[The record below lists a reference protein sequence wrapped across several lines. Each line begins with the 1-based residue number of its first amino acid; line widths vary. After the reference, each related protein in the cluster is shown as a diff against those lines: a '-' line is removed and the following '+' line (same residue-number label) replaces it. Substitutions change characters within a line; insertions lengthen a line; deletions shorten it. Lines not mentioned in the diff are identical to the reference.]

1 VSDLPRKLGLSD
13 GALLVVG
20 SVIGSGIFVVPSLIA
35 RRVPEPGLVI
45 AIWLFSGFLV
55 LAGALALAELGAM
68 LPHSGGLYVYMRE
81 AYGRFF
87 AFLYGWTVV
96 LVVIPGSMAA
106 LTTAFLLYL
115 GYFVPLAPATAKV
128 IGIVVLLALAYV
140 NSRGVRWGAN
150 VQNGFTILKAGSLL
164 ALVAAAL
171 ITQRGSTSNFLP
183 LAPEKFDLPV
193 FGAIGVA
200 MISTLFAY
208 DGWHFVGFVAGEMKE
223 PSKNVHRSILIG
235 IFTMM
240 AIYAAVNLAYIFALG
255 QPGIAASDRVASD
268 AVSAM
273 IGPVGASLI
282 AIAIMCSTFGAN
294 AANMLAGPRVLFAM
308 ARDGLVFPKLAEV
321 HPRFTSPA
329 KAIWFLAV
337 WAAVLTLTGGYEH
350 LITMAMF
357 ANWIL
362 FTMVAYSVVVLRRRH
377 PEWERPYRVPLYPF
391 PVLIFVLVAAVFVAN
406 TLIESTRSSI
416 FGLVIQGVGVIF
428 YLVWRATSARA
439 RDAVAPV
446 E

>member
-1 VSDLPRKLGLSD
+1 MSELPRKLGLTD
-13 GALLVVG
+13 GALLLIG

-45 AIWLFSGFLV
+45 AIWAFSGLLV

-115 GYFVPLAPATAKV
+115 GHFVPLPPATAKAL
-128 IGIVVLLALAYV
+128 GIFVLLALAYV

-164 ALVAAAL
+164 ALVAAAV
-171 ITQRGSTSNFLP
+171 ITGRGSTDNFFP
-183 LAPEKFDLPV
+183 LAPERVDLDV

-208 DGWHFVGFVAGEMKE
+208 DGWHFVGFVAGEMRE
-223 PSKNVHRSILIG
+223 PQKNVHRSILIG
-235 IFTMM
+235 IFVMI
-240 AIYAAVNLAYIFALG
+240 AIYVAVNLAYIFALG
-255 QPGIAASDRVASD
+255 PGIAASDRVAAD

-282 AIAIMCSTFGAN
+282 ALAIICSTFGAN

-321 HPRFTSPA
+321 HPRFASPA
-329 KAIWFLAV
+329 NAIWLLAI

-377 PEWERPYRVPLYPF
+377 PEWPRPYRVPFYPL
-391 PVLIFVLVAAVFVAN
+391 PVAIFVLVAAVFVAN

-416 FGLVIQGVGVIF
+416 YGLVIQGVGVVF
-428 YLVWRATSARA
+428 YLVWRATAASARA
-439 RDAVAPV
+439 AAPA

>member
-1 VSDLPRKLGLSD
+1 VSELPRKLGLPD
-13 GALLVVG
+13 GALLLIG

-45 AIWLFSGFLV
+45 GIWVFSGLLV
-55 LAGALALAELGAM
+55 LAGAFALAELGAM

-115 GYFVPLAPATAKV
+115 GHFLPLPDATAKTL
-128 IGIVVLLALAYV
+128 GIVVLLALAFV

-150 VQNGFTILKAGSLL
+150 VQNSFTILKAGSLL
-164 ALVAAAL
+164 ALVAATVL
-171 ITQRGSTSNFLP
+171 TQRGSASNLLP
-183 LAPEKFDLPV
+183 LAPERLDLDV

-200 MISTLFAY
+200 MISILFAY
-208 DGWHFVGFVAGEMKE
+208 DGWHFVGFVAGEMKD
-223 PSKNVHRSILIG
+223 PARNVPRSILIG
-235 IFTMM
+235 IFTMI
-240 AIYAAVNLAYIFALG
+240 AIYAAVNIAYYFALG
-255 QPGIAASDRVASD
+255 QSGIAASDRVASD
-268 AVSAM
+268 AASALV
-273 IGPVGASLI
+273 GPVGASLI
-282 AIAIMCSTFGAN
+282 ALAIMCSTFGAN

-308 ARDGLVFPKLAEV
+308 ARDGLVYPKLAEI
-321 HPRFTSPA
+321 HPRFASPA
-329 KAIWFLAV
+329 NAIWFLAI
-337 WAAVLTLTGGYEH
+337 WASVLTLTGGYEH

-362 FTMVAYSVVVLRRRH
+362 FTMIAYSVVVLRRLH
-377 PEWERPYRVPLYPF
+377 PEWPRPYRVPFYPF
-391 PVLIFVLVAAVFVAN
+391 SVAIFVLVASVFVLN
-406 TLIESTRSSI
+406 TLIESPRSSI
-416 FGLVIQGVGVIF
+416 FGLVIQAVGVVF
-428 YLVWRATSARA
+428 YLAWRTKSARA
-439 RDAVAPV
+439 AAPA

>member
-1 VSDLPRKLGLSD
+1 VSELPRKLGFPD
-13 GALLVVG
+13 GALLLIG

-35 RRVPEPGLVI
+35 RRVPEPGLVV
-45 AIWLFSGFLV
+45 AIWVLSGFLV
-55 LAGALALAELGAM
+55 LAGAFALAELGAM

-115 GYFVPLAPATAKV
+115 GHFLPLPEATAKTL
-128 IGIVVLLALAYV
+128 GILVLLALAYV

-164 ALVAAAL
+164 ALVAATVL
-171 ITQRGSTSNFLP
+171 TQRGSASNLLP
-183 LAPEKFDLPV
+183 LAPETLDLDV

-200 MISTLFAY
+200 MISILFAY
-208 DGWHFVGFVAGEMKE
+208 DGWHFVGFVAGEMKD
-223 PSKNVHRSILIG
+223 PARNLPRSILVG
-235 IFTMM
+235 IFTMI
-240 AIYAAVNLAYIFALG
+240 AIYAAVNIAYYFALG
-255 QPGIAASDRVASD
+255 QSGIAASDRVASD
-268 AVSAM
+268 AVSALV
-273 IGPVGASLI
+273 GPVGASLI
-282 AIAIMCSTFGAN
+282 ALAIMCSTFGAN

-308 ARDGLVFPKLAEV
+308 ARDGLVPQVLSEV
-321 HPRFTSPA
+321 HPRFSSPA
-329 KAIWFLAV
+329 NAIWVLAI
-337 WAAVLTLTGGYEH
+337 WASVLTLTGGYEH

-362 FTMVAYSVVVLRRRH
+362 FTMVAYSVVVLRKLH
-377 PEWERPYRVPLYPF
+377 PEWARPYRVPFYPV
-391 PVLIFVLVAAVFVAN
+391 PVVVFVLVASVFVLN
-406 TLIESTRSSI
+406 TLIESPRSSI
-416 FGLVIQGVGVIF
+416 FGLVIQAAGVVF
-428 YLVWRATSARA
+428 YLVWRTSSARA
-439 RDAVAPV
+439 AAPA

>member
-1 VSDLPRKLGLSD
+1 VSDLPRKLGLAD
-13 GALLVVG
+13 GALLLIG

-45 AIWLFSGFLV
+45 AIWVFSGLLV

-68 LPHSGGLYVYMRE
+68 LPQSGGLYVYMRE

-115 GYFVPLAPATAKV
+115 GHFFPLPPATAKV
-128 IGIVVLLALAYV
+128 LGIAVLLALAYV

-164 ALVAAAL
+164 ALVAAAV
-171 ITQRGSTSNFLP
+171 ITKRGSTENFFP
-183 LAPEKFDLPV
+183 LAPERVDLDV

-208 DGWHFVGFVAGEMKE
+208 DGWHFVGFVAGEMRE
-223 PSKNVHRSILIG
+223 PQKNVHRSILIG
-235 IFTMM
+235 IIVMI
-240 AIYAAVNLAYIFALG
+240 AIYVAVNLAYIFALG
-255 QPGIAASDRVASD
+255 PGIAASDRVASD

-282 AIAIMCSTFGAN
+282 ALAIICSTFGAN
-294 AANMLAGPRVLFAM
+294 AANMLAGPRVLFAL
-308 ARDGLVFPKLAEV
+308 ARDGLVFPKLAEI
-321 HPRFTSPA
+321 HPRFASPA
-329 KAIWFLAV
+329 NAIWFLAI

-377 PEWERPYRVPLYPF
+377 PEWPRPYRVPFYPL
-391 PVLIFVLVAAVFVAN
+391 PVAIFVLVAAVFVAN

-416 FGLVIQGVGVIF
+416 YGLVIQGVGVVF
-428 YLVWRATSARA
+428 YLVWRATAASARA
-439 RDAVAPV
+439 AAPA

>member
-1 VSDLPRKLGLSD
+1 MSELPRKLGLAD

-35 RRVPEPGLVI
+35 RHVAEPGLVV
-45 AIWLFSGFLV
+45 AIWAFSGLLV
-55 LAGALALAELGAM
+55 LAGAFALAELGAM

-115 GYFVPLAPATAKV
+115 GHFFPLPPATAKAL
-128 IGIVVLLALAYV
+128 GIVVLLVLAYV

-150 VQNGFTILKAGSLL
+150 VQNGFTLLKAGSLL

-171 ITQRGSTSNFLP
+171 ATQRGTVENFFP
-183 LAPEKFDLPV
+183 IAPDRFDLDV

-200 MISTLFAY
+200 MISVLFAY
-208 DGWHFVGFVAGEMKE
+208 DGWHFVGFVAGEMKD
-223 PSKNVHRSILIG
+223 PARNVHRSILIG
-235 IFTMM
+235 ILIM
-240 AIYAAVNLAYIFALG
+240 ISLYVAVNLAYFFALG
-255 QPGIAASDRVASD
+255 QEGIAASDRVASD

-273 IGPVGASLI
+273 IGPAGASLI
-282 AIAIMCSTFGAN
+282 ALAIMCSTFGAN

-308 ARDGLVFPKLAEV
+308 ARDHLVPGVLAEV
-321 HPRFTSPA
+321 HPRFASPA
-329 KAIWFLAV
+329 NAIWFLAI
-337 WAAVLTLTGGYEH
+337 WASILTLTGGYEH

-362 FTMVAYSVVVLRRRH
+362 FTMVAYSVVVLRRLH
-377 PEWERPYRVPLYPF
+377 PEWPRPYRVPFYPL
-391 PVLIFVLVAAVFVAN
+391 PVVVFVLVAAVFVLN
-406 TLIESTRSSI
+406 TLVESTRSSL
-416 FGLVIQGVGVIF
+416 FGLVIQAVGVGF
-428 YLVWRATSARA
+428 YLVWRSSSARA
-439 RDAVAPV
+439 PV
-446 E
+446 PAD

>member
-1 VSDLPRKLGLSD
+1 MSELPRKLGLAD

-45 AIWLFSGFLV
+45 AIWVFSGFLV

-115 GYFVPLAPATAKV
+115 GHFFPLPPAAAKAL
-128 IGIVVLLALAYV
+128 GIVVLLALAYV

-150 VQNGFTILKAGSLL
+150 VQNGFTVLKAGSLL
-164 ALVAAAL
+164 ALVAAAV
-171 ITQRGSTSNFLP
+171 ITQRGSTGNFVP
-183 LAPEKFDLPV
+183 LAPERFDLDV

-235 IFTMM
+235 IFIMI
-240 AIYAAVNLAYIFALG
+240 ALYAAVNLAYVFALG
-255 QPGIAASDRVASD
+255 QSGIALSDRVASD

-273 IGPVGASLI
+273 IGPLGASLI
-282 AIAIMCSTFGAN
+282 ALAIICSTFGAN

-321 HPRFTSPA
+321 HPRFASPA
-329 KAIWFLAV
+329 NAIWFLAI
-337 WAAVLTLTGGYEH
+337 WAGILTLTGGYEH

-362 FTMVAYSVVVLRRRH
+362 FTMVAYSVVVLRRLH
-377 PEWERPYRVPLYPF
+377 PEWPRPYRVPFYPL
-391 PVLIFVLVAAVFVAN
+391 PVAVFVLVAIVFVLN
-406 TLIESTRSSI
+406 TLVESTRSSI
-416 FGLVIQGVGVIF
+416 YGLVIQGFGVVF
-428 YLVWRATSARA
+428 YLAWRSSAARA
-439 RDAVAPV
+439 RAAVPV